1 MKTIISVALTGAV
14 SSKAKNPN
22 IPCTPKEI
30 AEDAIKCWKAGAA
43 IAHLHMRDDEFRG
56 TMDKERFQETVKRIR
71 GESDVVLNLTSS
83 GEINVPFERRMEH
96 IADIKPEIATFDAGS
111 INVLPDGIFDNTVS
125 FLTKLGGIMNEN
137 NVKPEVE
144 IMDLGMIA
152 AAEYYLHKGVLKAPV
167 HFQFVLGF
175 FSGAPA
181 TPENLAYLR
190 GKIPQGSTWSAF
202 GIGPAHMPILYTAIA
217 MGGHVRVGLEDNL
230 FYGPGRLATNL
241 DLVER
246 AARVIRE
253 FGNEVANPAD
263 ARSILG
269 LRGVQGEN
277 IPELAGL
284 VSSR

>member
-1 MKTIISVALTGAV
+1 MQTIITAALTGAI
-14 SSKAKNPN
+14 SPKAKNPN

-43 IAHLHMRDDEFRG
+43 IVHLHMRDDEFRG
-56 TMDKERFQETVKRIR
+56 TMDKERFRETVKRIR

-96 IADIKPEIATFDAGS
+96 IAELKPEIGTFDAAS
-111 INVLPDGIFDNTVS
+111 INVLPDGIFDNTVK
-125 FLTKLGGIMNEN
+125 FLTQLGTLLNEN
-137 NVKPEVE
+137 NVKAEVE

-152 AAEYYLHKGVLKAPV
+152 AAEYYLSKGVLKAPI

-181 TPENLAYLR
+181 TPENLVYLH

-202 GIGPAHMPILYTAIA
+202 GIGTAHLPILYTAIA
-217 MGGHVRVGLEDNL
+217 MGGHVRVGLEDNI
-230 FYGPGRLATNL
+230 FYAPGQLATNL
-241 DLVER
+241 DFVNR
-246 AARVIRE
+246 AGRVIRE
-253 FGNEVANPAD
+253 FGNEVATSAD

-269 LRGVQGEN
+269 LRG
-277 IPELAGL
+277 L
-284 VSSR
+284 